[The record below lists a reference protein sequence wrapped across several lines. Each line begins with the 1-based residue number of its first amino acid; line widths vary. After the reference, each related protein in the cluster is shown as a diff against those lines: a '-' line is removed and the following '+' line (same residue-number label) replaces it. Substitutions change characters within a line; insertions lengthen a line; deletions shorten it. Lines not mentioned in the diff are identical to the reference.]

1 MAMKKVQSQSY
12 CVIKIDLKWLGDRDV
27 LALDSVCSVQ
37 GAPAPLSCRG
47 SLRCYCDRNA
57 FVISNVLLIYYLEI
71 DLTTVKYCR
80 KCKIYLYDL
89 V

>member
-1 MAMKKVQSQSY
+1 M
-12 CVIKIDLKWLGDRDV
+12 IKIDLKWYGVQNV

-47 SLRCYCDRNA
+47 SLRCNCDGYA

-80 KCKIYLYDL
+80 KCKIYLYNL